1 MTIKGWLPM
10 SIEHRDDTGARFGMW
25 LFLYTEVILFS
36 GLFILYSVALA
47 KYPHQFAEASHKL
60 NIYFG
65 TINTLVLLTSSLTI
79 ALAITAIQRN
89 KIKQTLILCGITI
102 FLAVVFLINKYFEW
116 SAEIGHGIY
125 PGSHHLAEMGPGVS
139 AFFNLYYFTAG
150 LHGVHILIG
159 GTLIGVVTA
168 FVAKGKVNGDR
179 YTLLE
184 NSALYWHLVDL
195 VWIFLFPLYYL
206 IL

>member
-1 MTIKGWLPM
+1 M

-36 GLFILYSVALA
+36 GLFILYAVSLA
-47 KYPHQFAEASHKL
+47 NFPDQFSEASHKL

-65 TINTLVLLTSSLTI
+65 TVNTLVLLTSSLTI

-89 KIKQTLILCGITI
+89 KIKQTLTLCVITI
-102 FLAVVFLINKYFEW
+102 ILAVVFLINKYFEW
-116 SAEIGHGIY
+116 SAEISHGIY
-125 PGSHHLAEMGPGVS
+125 PGSEQLAEMGPGIT

-150 LHGVHILIG
+150 LHGLHVVIG
-159 GTLIGVVTA
+159 GTLIGVVA
-168 FVAKGKVNGDR
+168 MMVAKGKVTSDR

>member
-1 MTIKGWLPM
+1 M
-10 SIEHRDDTGARFGMW
+10 SIEHRDDTGDRFGMW

-36 GLFILYSVALA
+36 GLFILYAVSLS
-47 KYPHQFAEASHKL
+47 KFPEQFSEASHKL

-79 ALAITAIQRN
+79 ALALSALQMGR
-89 KIKQTLILCGITI
+89 KKQCLILCWTTI
-102 FLAVVFLINKYFEW
+102 GLAIVFLINKYFEW

-125 PGSHHLAEMGPGVS
+125 PGSEQLAEMGPGVA

-150 LHGVHILIG
+150 LHGLHVFIG
-159 GTLIGVVTA
+159 ATLIAVVAVMTA
-168 FVAKGKVNGDR
+168 KDKVTSER
-179 YTLLE
+179 FTLLE

-195 VWIFLFPLYYL
+195 VWIFVFPLYYL

>member
-1 MTIKGWLPM
+1 M

-25 LFLYTEVILFS
+25 LFLYTEVILFG
-36 GLFILYSVALA
+36 GLFILYAVSLS
-47 KYPHQFAEASHKL
+47 KFPEQFSEASHKL

-65 TINTLVLLTSSLTI
+65 TVNTLVLLTSSLTI
-79 ALAITAIQRN
+79 ALAVSAIQMGR
-89 KIKQTLILCGITI
+89 KKQTLILCWVTI
-102 FLAVVFLINKYFEW
+102 GLAIVFLINKYFEW

-125 PGSHHLAEMGPGVS
+125 PGSSHLAEMGPGITT
-139 AFFNLYYFTAG
+139 FFNLYYFTAG
-150 LHGVHILIG
+150 LHGLHVLIG
-159 GTLIGVVTA
+159 ASLIAVVAVMTA
-168 FVAKGKVNGDR
+168 KDKVTSDR

>member
-1 MTIKGWLPM
+1 M
-10 SIEHRDDTGARFGMW
+10 SHEHRDDTGARFGMW
-25 LFLYTEVILFS
+25 IFLYTEVILFS
-36 GLFILYSVALA
+36 GLFILYAVSLS
-47 KYPHQFAEASHKL
+47 KFPEQYSIASHKL

-65 TINTLVLLTSSLTI
+65 GANTLVLLTSSLTM
-79 ALAITAIQRN
+79 AMAITAIQRGR
-89 KIKQTLILCGITI
+89 KKQTLILCCSTI
-102 FLAVVFLINKYFEW
+102 GLALLFLVNKFFEW

-125 PGSHHLAEMGPGVS
+125 PGSEELAAMGPGVTN
-139 AFFNLYYFTAG
+139 FFNLYYFTAG
-150 LHGVHILIG
+150 LHGIHVIIG
-159 GTLIGVVTA
+159 ATLIGVVT
-168 FVAKGKVNGDR
+168 VLVSKGRVNSEQ

>member
-1 MTIKGWLPM
+1 M

-36 GLFILYSVALA
+36 GLFILYAVSLTNYPVA
-47 KYPHQFAEASHKL
+47 FSDASHKL

-65 TINTLVLLTSSLTI
+65 TINTIVLLTSSLTI
-79 ALAITAIQRN
+79 ALAVSALQMGRKKHALVFSWVTVV
-89 KIKQTLILCGITI
+89 
-102 FLAVVFLINKYFEW
+102 LALVFLINKYFEW

-125 PGSHHLAEMGPGVS
+125 PGSQHLSEMGPGITV
-139 AFFNLYYFTAG
+139 FFNLYYFTAG
-150 LHGVHILIG
+150 LHGLHVLIG
-159 GTLIGVVTA
+159 ATLIGVVA
-168 FVAKGKVNGDR
+168 VMISRDKVTSER

-206 IL
+206 LFH

>member
-1 MTIKGWLPM
+1 M

-36 GLFILYSVALA
+36 GLFILYAMAAA
-47 KYPHQFAEASHKL
+47 KFPQEYAEASHML

-65 TINTLVLLTSSLTI
+65 TINTIVLLTSSLTI
-79 ALAITAIQRN
+79 ALAVTAIQRN
-89 KIKQTLILCGITI
+89 KIKQTLTLCIITI
-102 FLAVVFLINKYFEW
+102 VLAIVFLINKYFEW
-116 SAEIGHGIY
+116 AAEIGHGIY
-125 PGSHHLAEMGPGVS
+125 PGSDHLAELGPGIT

-159 GTLIGVVTA
+159 GTLIGVVA
-168 FVAKGKVNGDR
+168 IMVAKGKVTSDR

>member
-1 MTIKGWLPM
+1 M

-36 GLFILYSVALA
+36 GLFILYSMALV
-47 KYPHQFAEASHKL
+47 KFPDQFSEASHKL

-65 TINTLVLLTSSLTI
+65 TVNTLVLLTSSLTI

-89 KIKQTLILCGITI
+89 KIKQTLTLCAITI
-102 FLAVVFLINKYFEW
+102 VLAGVFMVNKFFEW
-116 SAEIGHGIY
+116 SAEISHGIY
-125 PGSHHLAEMGPGVS
+125 PGSEQLAEMGPGVTT
-139 AFFNLYYFTAG
+139 FFNLYYFTAG
-150 LHGVHILIG
+150 LHGLHVVIG
-159 GTLIGVVTA
+159 GILIGVVA
-168 FVAKGKVNGDR
+168 IMVAKGKVTSDR

>member
-1 MTIKGWLPM
+1 M

-36 GLFILYSVALA
+36 GLFLLYAMALA
-47 KYPHQFAEASHKL
+47 KFPNDFSNASHRL

-65 TINTLVLLTSSLTI
+65 TVNTLVLLTSSLSI
-79 ALAITAIQRN
+79 AMAVTALQRGRT
-89 KIKQTLILCGITI
+89 KLTLILCGTTV
-102 FLAVVFLINKYFEW
+102 FLGIVFLINKYFEW

-125 PGSHHLAEMGPGVS
+125 PGSHHLAEQAPGVA
-139 AFFNLYYFTAG
+139 AFFNLYFFTLG
-150 LHGVHILIG
+150 LHGLHVVIG
-159 GTLIGVVTA
+159 GTLITVVAIMT
-168 FVAKGKVNGDR
+168 AKGKVTSER

-184 NSALYWHLVDL
+184 NTALYWHLVDL
-195 VWIFLFPLYYL
+195 IWIFLFPLYYL

>member
-1 MTIKGWLPM
+1 M

-36 GLFILYSVALA
+36 GLFLLYAMALSKFPDQFSVG
-47 KYPHQFAEASHKL
+47 SHRL

-79 ALAITAIQRN
+79 AMAVTAIQRGR
-89 KIKQTLILCGITI
+89 IKLTLGLCAATVGMGI
-102 FLAVVFLINKYFEW
+102 VFLINKYFEW
-116 SAEIGHGIY
+116 SAEIEHGIY
-125 PGSHHLAEMGPGVS
+125 PGSHHLAEQGSGVA
-139 AFFNLYYFTAG
+139 AFFNLYFFTLG
-150 LHGVHILIG
+150 LHGLHVLIG
-159 GTLIGVVTA
+159 GTLITVVAVLT
-168 FVAKGKVNGDR
+168 AKGKVTSER

-195 VWIFLFPLYYL
+195 IWIFLFPLYYL
-206 IL
+206 II

>member
-1 MTIKGWLPM
+1 M

-36 GLFILYSVALA
+36 GLFILYAMAAA
-47 KYPHQFAEASHKL
+47 KYPQEYAEASHML

-65 TINTLVLLTSSLTI
+65 TINTIVLLTSSLTI
-79 ALAITAIQRN
+79 ALAVTAIQRN
-89 KIKQTLILCGITI
+89 KIKQTLTLCIITI
-102 FLAVVFLINKYFEW
+102 VLAIVFLINKYFEW
-116 SAEIGHGIY
+116 AAEIGHGIY
-125 PGSHHLAEMGPGVS
+125 PGSDHLAELGPGIT

-159 GTLIGVVTA
+159 GTLIGVVA
-168 FVAKGKVNGDR
+168 IMVAKGKVTSDR

>member
-1 MTIKGWLPM
+1 M
-10 SIEHRDDTGARFGMW
+10 SIEHRDDTGDRFGMW

-36 GLFILYSVALA
+36 GLFILYAMALV
-47 KYPHQFAEASHKL
+47 KFPDQFSEASHKL

-65 TINTLVLLTSSLTI
+65 TVNTLVLLTSSLTI

-89 KIKQTLILCGITI
+89 KIKQTLTLCAVTIILAG
-102 FLAVVFLINKYFEW
+102 VFMVNKFFEW
-116 SAEIGHGIY
+116 SAEISHGIY
-125 PGSHHLAEMGPGVS
+125 PGSEHLAEMGPGVT

-150 LHGVHILIG
+150 LHGLHVVIG
-159 GTLIGVVTA
+159 GTLIGIVA
-168 FVAKGKVNGDR
+168 IMVAKGKVTSDR

>member
-1 MTIKGWLPM
+1 M

-36 GLFILYSVALA
+36 GLFILYAVSLA
-47 KYPHQFAEASHKL
+47 NYPEQFAEASHKL

-65 TINTLVLLTSSLTI
+65 TINTVVLLTSSLTI
-79 ALAITAIQRN
+79 ALAITSIQLGR
-89 KIKQTLILCGITI
+89 IKQTLTLCAVTI
-102 FLAVVFLINKYFEW
+102 ALAMTFMVNKFFEW
-116 SAEIGHGIY
+116 SHEINLGIY
-125 PGSHHLAEMGPGVS
+125 PGSDHLAELGPGFS
-139 AFFNLYYFTAG
+139 SFFNLYYFTAG
-150 LHGVHILIG
+150 LHGLHVVIG
-159 GTLIGVVTA
+159 ATLIGVVA
-168 FVAKGKVNGDR
+168 VMISKGKVTSDR

>member
-1 MTIKGWLPM
+1 M
-10 SIEHRDDTGARFGMW
+10 SIEHRDDTGDRFGMW

-36 GLFILYSVALA
+36 GLFILYAVSLD
-47 KYPHQFAEASHKL
+47 KYPQQFAEASHKL

-79 ALAITAIQRN
+79 ALAVSAIQMGR
-89 KIKQTLILCGITI
+89 KKQCLTLCWVTVV
-102 FLAVVFLINKYFEW
+102 LAIVFLINKYFEW

-125 PGSHHLAEMGPGVS
+125 PGSEQLAAMGPGVTV
-139 AFFNLYYFTAG
+139 FFNLYYFTAG
-150 LHGVHILIG
+150 LHGLHVLIG
-159 GTLIGVVTA
+159 ATLIGVVAVMTSKEKVTA
-168 FVAKGKVNGDR
+168 DR
-179 YTLLE
+179 YVLLE

>member
-1 MTIKGWLPM
+1 M
-10 SIEHRDDTGARFGMW
+10 SIEHRDDTGDRFGMW
-25 LFLYTEVILFS
+25 LFLYTEVILFG
-36 GLFILYSVALA
+36 GLFILYAVSLY
-47 KYPHQFAEASHKL
+47 KFPEQFGEASHKL

-79 ALAITAIQRN
+79 ALALSAIRMGRN
-89 KIKQTLILCGITI
+89 KQSLVLCLTTI
-102 FLAVVFLINKYFEW
+102 GLALLFLINKYFEW

-125 PGSHHLAEMGPGVS
+125 PGSAQLAAMGPGITT
-139 AFFNLYYFTAG
+139 FFNLYYFTAG
-150 LHGVHILIG
+150 LHGLHVLIG
-159 GTLIGVVTA
+159 ASLIGVVAVLTA
-168 FVAKGKVNGDR
+168 RGRVSAERCG
-179 YTLLE
+179 LLE

>member
-1 MTIKGWLPM
+1 M

-36 GLFILYSVALA
+36 GLFILYAMA
-47 KYPHQFAEASHKL
+47 AYKFPQEYAEASHML

-65 TINTLVLLTSSLTI
+65 TINTIVLLTSSLTI
-79 ALAITAIQRN
+79 ALAITSIQKNR
-89 KIKQTLILCGITI
+89 IKQTLVLCCVTI
-102 FLAVVFLINKYFEW
+102 ALAVLFLINKYFEW
-116 SAEIGHGIY
+116 AAEIGHGIY
-125 PGSHHLAEMGPGVS
+125 PGSEHMAELGPGIS

-159 GTLIGVVTA
+159 ASLIGVVA
-168 FVAKGKVNGDR
+168 VMIAKGKVTSDR

>member
-1 MTIKGWLPM
+1 M

-36 GLFILYSVALA
+36 GLFILYAMA
-47 KYPHQFAEASHKL
+47 AYKFPREYAEASHML

-65 TINTLVLLTSSLTI
+65 TINTIVLLTSSLTI
-79 ALAITAIQRN
+79 ALAVTAIQRN
-89 KIKQTLILCGITI
+89 RIKQTLTLCYITI
-102 FLAVVFLINKYFEW
+102 SLAVVFLINKYFEW

-125 PGSHHLAEMGPGVS
+125 PGSDHLAELGPGIS

-150 LHGVHILIG
+150 LHGLHILIG
-159 GTLIGVVTA
+159 GTLIGIVAVL
-168 FVAKGKVNGDR
+168 VAKGKVTSER
-179 YTLLE
+179 YTLFE

>member
-1 MTIKGWLPM
+1 M

-36 GLFILYSVALA
+36 GLFILYAVSLA
-47 KYPHQFAEASHKL
+47 KFPEAFAEASGKL

-79 ALAITAIQRN
+79 ALAITAIQLNR
-89 KIKQTLILCGITI
+89 IRQTLILSAATVA
-102 FLAVVFLINKYFEW
+102 LAIVFLINKYFEW
-116 SAEIGHGIY
+116 SAEISHGIY
-125 PGSHHLAEMGPGVS
+125 PGSEHLAELGPGVA

-150 LHGVHILIG
+150 LHGLHVLIG
-159 GTLIGVVTA
+159 GTLITVVA
-168 FVAKGKVNGDR
+168 VMVAKGKVTSDR

>member
-1 MTIKGWLPM
+1 M

-36 GLFILYSVALA
+36 GLFILYAVSLA
-47 KYPHQFAEASHKL
+47 KFPDQFSEASHKL

-65 TINTLVLLTSSLTI
+65 TVNTVVLLTSSLTI

-89 KIKQTLILCGITI
+89 KIKQTLTLCVATIILAG
-102 FLAVVFLINKYFEW
+102 VFMVNKFFEW
-116 SAEIGHGIY
+116 SAEISHGIY
-125 PGSHHLAEMGPGVS
+125 PGSEQLAEMGPGVT

-150 LHGVHILIG
+150 LHGLHVVIG
-159 GTLIGVVTA
+159 GTLIGI
-168 FVAKGKVNGDR
+168 VAIMVSKGKVNSDR

>member
-1 MTIKGWLPM
+1 M

-36 GLFILYSVALA
+36 GLFILYAVALS
-47 KYPHQFAEASHKL
+47 KFPGQFAEASHKL

-79 ALAITAIQRN
+79 ALAVSAIQMGR
-89 KIKQTLILCGITI
+89 KKQCLILCWITI
-102 FLAVVFLINKYFEW
+102 VLAVVFLINKYFEW

-125 PGSHHLAEMGPGVS
+125 PGSEQLAEMGGGVT

-150 LHGVHILIG
+150 LHGLHVLIG
-159 GTLIGVVTA
+159 AALIGVVAVMTA
-168 FVAKGKVNGDR
+168 KDKVTSDR

-195 VWIFLFPLYYL
+195 VWIFVFPLYYL

>member
-1 MTIKGWLPM
+1 M
-10 SIEHRDDTGARFGMW
+10 SIEHRDDTGDRFGMW

-36 GLFILYSVALA
+36 GLFILYAMALA
-47 KYPHQFAEASHKL
+47 KFPQQYAEASHKL

-65 TINTLVLLTSSLTI
+65 SINTIVLLTSSLTI
-79 ALAITAIQRN
+79 ALAVSAIQMGRVKHCLN
-89 KIKQTLILCGITI
+89 LCWVTVALAIL
-102 FLAVVFLINKYFEW
+102 FLVNKYFEW
-116 SAEIGHGIY
+116 SAEISHGIY
-125 PGSHHLAEMGPGVS
+125 PGSEQLAEMGEGVTS
-139 AFFNLYYFTAG
+139 FFNLYYFTAG
-150 LHGVHILIG
+150 LHGLHVLIG
-159 GTLIGVVTA
+159 ASLIGVVAVLT
-168 FVAKGKVNGDR
+168 AKGKVTSDR

>member
-1 MTIKGWLPM
+1 M
-10 SIEHRDDTGARFGMW
+10 SIEHRDDTGSRFGMW

-36 GLFILYSVALA
+36 GLFILYAMALT
-47 KYPHQFAEASHKL
+47 KYPTQFAKASHML

-79 ALAITAIQRN
+79 ALAVSAIQMGR
-89 KIKQTLILCGITI
+89 IKQTLTLCWVTI
-102 FLAVVFLINKYFEW
+102 ALAIVFLINKYFEW

-125 PGSHHLAEMGPGVS
+125 PGSEHLAEMGPGITT
-139 AFFNLYYFTAG
+139 FFNLYYFTAG
-150 LHGVHILIG
+150 LHGLHVLIG
-159 GTLIGVVTA
+159 GTLIGVVAVMT
-168 FVAKGKVNGDR
+168 AKGQVTSDR